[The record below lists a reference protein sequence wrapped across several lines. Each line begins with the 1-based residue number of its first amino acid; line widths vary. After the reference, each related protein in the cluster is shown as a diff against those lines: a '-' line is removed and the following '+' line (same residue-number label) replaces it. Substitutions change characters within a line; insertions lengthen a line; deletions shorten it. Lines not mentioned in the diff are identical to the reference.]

1 MKLVATVPALSLAAM
16 LFTSIA
22 FDEAKASDLPKDY
35 ATLEKVFRT
44 QVSLVKAATNRAQG
58 VLAGTETSPKTVTE
72 LLQVA
77 KAATNELNRIKDH
90 FATIEKGAGSASK
103 DGSSSS
109 KGGGS
114 SS

>member
-1 MKLVATVPALSLAAM
+1 MLRQTLHPTSFLIKALCACRPW
-16 LFTSIA
+16 TG
-22 FDEAKASDLPKDY
+22 
-35 ATLEKVFRT
+35 T